1 MFIACAAFMA
11 ILKPA
16 NAWTLLAINVFTYVT
31 VTAASVFDVVV
42 VVVGATD
49 EDDNTLGYPLNL
61 LTIRLSLGMITS
73 CVKSFY
79 FRIFCLFVVGLNG
92 VGPCLA

>member
-61 LTIRLSLGMITS
+61 LIIRLSIGIITS
-73 CVKSFY
+73 CVKSLLCSY
-79 FRIFCLFVVGLNG
+79 FLPFRSWT
-92 VGPCLA
+92 